1 MVKQEIVN
9 RSYAFLAIFVGEPR
23 IENCRHTIG
32 RETAQLMVLIDAAD
46 RGFLNDTTRAAPLGD
61 TSLDLSQQFFLLPLG
76 LKS

>member
-1 MVKQEIVN
+1 M
-9 RSYAFLAIFVGEPR
+9 SLALKTADIPSAEK
-23 IENCRHTIG
+23 
-32 RETAQLMVLIDAAD
+32 TAQLMVLIDAAD